1 MDLDQARDFGRTHH
15 RAVLTT
21 RRPSGGIQQSPVLSA
36 VDDQGSFTISSREA
50 AYKTLNLRADPWAA
64 LLILDD
70 AFFGS
75 WIWVEG
81 TVDIVSLPEAME
93 PLVTYYRSVSG
104 EHSDWTEYRAAMQRD
119 KRVILRLTPE
129 RAGPDRE
136 G

>member
-1 MDLDQARDFGRTHH
+1 MDLDRARDFGRTHH

-21 RRPSGGIQQSPVLSA
+21 RRRGGGIQQSPVLSA
-36 VDDQGSFTISSREA
+36 VDEQGRFTISSREA
-50 AYKTLNLRADPWAA
+50 AYKTLNLRVDPWAM
-64 LLILDD
+64 LLVLDD

-81 TVDIVSLPEAME
+81 TVQIVSLPDAME
-93 PLVTYYRSVSG
+93 PLVEYYRSVSG
-104 EHSDWTEYRAAMQRD
+104 EHSDWADYRAAMQRD
-119 KRVILRLTPE
+119 RRVLLQLTAE